1 MIGKI
6 GENDKD
12 ILTDYIEILKLGKM
26 SSKSYRY
33 NVDKKCDERDRI
45 DMVDDKKSDERYQI
59 GKIQA
64 KEIDL

>member
-33 NVDKKCDERDRI
+33 NVDKN
-45 DMVDDKKSDERYQI
+45 VT
-59 GKIQA
+59 
-64 KEIDL
+64 KEIGQIWLMTRNLMKDIRQVKNDEEK